1 MTSVNA
7 IICCLGSSFRVR
19 EPGPSSQVRQF
30 LSGGPGK
37 VTRLTCDTRTRATP
51 PVERCKHYR
60 GRGTVQRAKIPAS
73 PCQVSLEFF
82 PARWEWICCSGGF
95 APGCLLA
102 PCLTTHE
109 RGCQPDNGV
118 STEETEKETRGQCRG
133 PGGLSMMLHVT
144 RGKMPVFV

>member
-7 IICCLGSSFRVR
+7 FICCLGSGFRLR

-30 LSGGPGK
+30 LSGGPGN
-37 VTRLTCDTRTRATP
+37 VTRLACDPRTKATP
-51 PVERCKHYR
+51 PVEHCKHYR

-82 PARWEWICCSGGF
+82 PARWERICCSGGF

-109 RGCQPDNGV
+109 GGGGGGV
-118 STEETEKETRGQCRG
+118 GLTMESAQRKQRNETRGQFQG
-133 PGGLSMMLHVT
+133 AGGLSMVLHVT
-144 RGKMPVFV
+144 